1 MERFD
6 NTIEK
11 LIRGFLRL
19 CRLETTEERVA
30 SLLQFFKFCLVGVT
44 NTAVSYG
51 INVLVLALLSPFR
64 LSWDY
69 VAGNVVSF
77 LLSVLWSFYWNNRF
91 VFTLQEGEERNLVKA
106 LLKTYASYAFSG
118 LVLSNILSFFWVE
131 LLGISKVIAPLINLV
146 VSVPINFLMNK
157 LWAFKSEKQTES

>member
-19 CRLETTEERVA
+19 CRLETTEKRVA

-51 INVLVLALLSPFR
+51 INVLVLALLSPFK

-77 LLSVLWSFYWNNRF
+77 LLSVLWSFYWNNKY
-91 VFTLQEGEERNLVKA
+91 VFTLKKGQTRRLLPA
-106 LLKTYASYAFSG
+106 LLKTYAAYALTG
-118 LVLSNILSFFWVE
+118 IVLNNVLSWLWIEKLH
-131 LLGISKVIAPLINLV
+131 ISKYVAPLLNLCF
-146 VSVPINFLMNK
+146 SIPLNFVINK
-157 LWAFKSEKQTES
+157 LWAFRAKETKE